1 MRQQPQAELLD
12 EDAGTPA
19 EIARS
24 LEELWWINRRL
35 GGCSSWRKLLPR
47 LPAAASVLDVGSGY
61 GDMAQFVGAALGAR
75 VIMLDRMPSHLGRRG
90 PRVSADA
97 LRLPFADGSFDLV
110 TCNLFLHHFHGRQAQ
125 LLLDEMARVARRA
138 VVINDLERGWVPWLA
153 MKLLSPRFSR
163 LVRYDGPVSVRQAYT
178 APELDRLA
186 AARPH
191 TVVRMFPWRLG
202 LILWKNHA
210 V

>member
-1 MRQQPQAELLD
+1 MRQSPQPELLD

-35 GGCSSWRKLLPR
+35 GGDSSWRKLTPR
-47 LPAAASVLDVGSGY
+47 LPPAATMLDVGSGH
-61 GDMAQFVGAALGAR
+61 GDMAASVAARLGAR
-75 VIMLDRMPSHLGRRG
+75 LVMLDRMPSHMAASGT
-90 PRVSADA
+90 RVSGNA

-110 TCNLFLHHFHGRQAQ
+110 TCNLFLHHFHGDTAQ
-125 LLLDEMARVARRA
+125 RLLDEMARVARRA
-138 VVINDLERGWVPWLA
+138 VVINDLERGWVPWLV

-178 APELDRLA
+178 APELERLA
-186 AARPH
+186 GARPH
-191 TVVRMFPWRLG
+191 TLIRMFPYRLG
-202 LILWKNHA
+202 LILWCGDA
-210 V
+210 R